1 MNGWPRKAVVID
13 WPLVEALV
21 DVPCAV
27 ADAAIALDISD
38 STLRRAINAGRPD
51 LVLRFAA
58 AQAQLRA
65 DYSSGQPADRMRERC
80 LRIAEIVA
88 AHRGTA
94 K

>member
-1 MNGWPRKAVVID
+1 MNRWPRRELVID

-38 STLRRAINAGRPD
+38 STLRRAINKDRPD
-51 LVLRFAA
+51 LVLRFAS

-65 DYSSGQPADRMRERC
+65 DYSSGQPADRMRDRC
-80 LRIAEIVA
+80 VRIAEIVA
-88 AHRGTA
+88 AHRGSA
-94 K
+94 R